1 MNFFFNLFQT
11 EGFPPRWYCGSGW
24 AEEPEVGWLHI
35 VADVVTFLAYIAIPC
50 VLAFFVLKRE
60 ELVFP
65 NIFWLFAAFIVSCGF
80 VHLVE
85 AIIFWFPVYR
95 LSAILKVVTAIA
107 STATVLAMIRVMP
120 AAIALPGIADMN
132 RRLRGEV
139 QRREEIQKELEHNNE
154 ELREFTASVLNRE
167 DRISELKQEV
177 NHLLQ
182 ELGRA
187 SKYMNQS

>member
-1 MNFFFNLFQT
+1 MNFFINLFQT
-11 EGFPPRWYCGSGW
+11 DGFPPRWFCGSGW
-24 AEEPEVGWLHI
+24 AEEPEVGWMHV
-35 VADVVTFLAYIAIPC
+35 VADVVTFSAYIAIPF
-50 VLAFFVLKRE
+50 VLAYFVLKRE

-95 LSAILKVVTAIA
+95 LSALLKVVTATV
-107 STATVLAMIRVMP
+107 STATVIALIRVMP
-120 AAIALPGIADMN
+120 AALRLPGIADMN
-132 RRLRGEV
+132 QRLRNEIK
-139 QRREEIQKELEHNNE
+139 RREEIQKELEHNNE
-154 ELREFTASVLNRE
+154 ELREFTASVLDRE

-177 NHLLQ
+177 NHLLE

-187 SKYMNQS
+187 SKYTSQT